1 MDEVCK
7 RFPSL
12 IEIIF
17 NNLDDQSL
25 AKSKEATREINT
37 VLKNEGFF
45 WIRIIR
51 NYARRCTRFKNAWM
65 EVLNKIPFNI
75 AKELVLA
82 VQQFYK
88 IYPKMA
94 ELSPLHVVANKGI
107 IFKIKRF
114 FIFEQILTKL
124 LLSNQN

>member
-25 AKSKEATREINT
+25 DKSNEATKEINT
-37 VLKNEGFF
+37 VLKKEGFF

-88 IYPKMA
+88 IYPNMK
-94 ELSPLHVVANKGI
+94 ELSPLHVVANNSI
-107 IFKIKRF
+107 IF
-114 FIFEQILTKL
+114 
-124 LLSNQN
+124 